1 MKPAVLLA
9 FSLGALATGAIFTA
23 IGTLLILREKRGA
36 IAAAPDPMIGTA
48 AIPIVPTA
56 TTSSSPTIPTAT
68 TSSSP
73 WSKPATNAPG
83 FRGAATGFAGMG

>member
-23 IGTLLILREKRGA
+23 IGTLLILREKRDA
-36 IAAAPDPMIGTA
+36 IAAAPAPVLGSA

-56 TTSSSPTIPTAT
+56 TTSSSPVIPTAT

-73 WSKPATNAPG
+73 WPVPKTNVPG

>member
-9 FSLGALATGAIFTA
+9 FSLGALAAGAIFTT
-23 IGTLLILREKRGA
+23 IGTLLVLREKRGA
-36 IAAAPDPMIGTA
+36 IAAPDPMIGTA

-68 TSSSP
+68 ASSSP
-73 WSKPATNAPG
+73 WAHPSTNAPG
-83 FRGAATGFAGMG
+83 FRGASTGFAGG

>member
-23 IGTLLILREKRGA
+23 IGTLLILREKRDA
-36 IAAAPDPMIGTA
+36 IAAPAPVLGSA

-56 TTSSSPTIPTAT
+56 TTSSSPVIPTAT

-73 WSKPATNAPG
+73 WPVPKTNAPG